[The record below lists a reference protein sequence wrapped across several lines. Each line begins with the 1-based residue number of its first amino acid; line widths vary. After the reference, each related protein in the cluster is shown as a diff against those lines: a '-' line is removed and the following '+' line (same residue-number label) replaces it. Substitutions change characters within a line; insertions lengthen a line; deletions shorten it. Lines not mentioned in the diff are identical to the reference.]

1 MNLPGKTSYESTAM
15 LGGLI
20 KPREAII
27 IGAGLLGGFSTIGV
41 FIGMKKSV
49 FLAIVLG
56 AAILTLSIIYALW
69 RIDKVYTIEQHIL
82 RKLGFGGRTRK
93 FRLGGGGH
101 AGANQFIRADEN
113 EAVIE
118 DGIYDVGYNPL
129 PISNSSLLFSA
140 GSLFL
145 FTVCLA
151 WIGTSG
157 IIELQILL
165 QSI

>member
-1 MNLPGKTSYESTAM
+1 MNLPGRTSYEGTAI

-27 IGAGLLGGFSTIGV
+27 IGAGLLGGFSTIGIL
-41 FIGMKKSV
+41 IGMKKSV

-56 AAILTLSIIYALW
+56 AAIFIFSIIYALW
-69 RIDKVYTIEQHIL
+69 RIDKVYTVEQHIL
-82 RKLGFGGRTRK
+82 RKLGFGSRTRK

-101 AGANQFIRADEN
+101 AGAHQFVRADEYSATAAYDG
-113 EAVIE
+113 EIE
-118 DGIYDVGYNPL
+118 HTALPLSNPNL
-129 PISNSSLLFSA
+129 VYAA

-145 FTVCLA
+145 FIVCLA

-157 IIELQILL
+157 IIELQNLL
-165 QSI
+165 RSI